1 MRTLD
6 HDRASRGRRLWV
18 TEIAVATAM
27 LLGLAAVLAGTDEAR
42 AAAGST
48 AAGTE
53 RVAGSSRAGGD
64 VPRPRVRA
72 ARVDRRR
79 IILGARHGVAF
90 RFELAGKRTRKV
102 LVKVVRVGSRKVHK
116 RFRLGRVAAGKRHRI
131 EWSGRTRRHG
141 WIPRGKYA
149 FRVFADG
156 RRAKLGAR
164 SGPIR
169 FRFYK
174 NRFPIL
180 GGHGYGDGLG
190 AGRGHQGQD
199 LFARCG
205 RPVVAARA
213 GRVQVRRYQSAAG
226 YYVVVDGR
234 GTGQDYVYMHMSR
247 RGRPPQGA
255 RVHAGERI
263 GTVNDTG
270 RATGCHLHF
279 ELWTKPGWYEGGR
292 AKSPTRALR
301 RWDGWS

>member
-6 HDRASRGRRLWV
+6 QDRARGGSRLRV
-18 TEIAVATAM
+18 AEAAVAV
-27 LLGLAAVLAGTDEAR
+27 AVLIGVAILLAGAGDAR
-42 AAAGST
+42 AAG
-48 AAGTE
+48 GTP
-53 RVAGSSRAGGD
+53 VAGSDGAAGSRPGGD
-64 VPRPRVRA
+64 DAAPPRVRD

-90 RFELAGKRTRKV
+90 RFELAGKRPRKV
-102 LVKVVRVGSRKVHK
+102 LVKVVRVKDRKVHK
-116 RFRLGRVAAGKRHRI
+116 RFRLGRVATGKRHRI
-131 EWSGRTRRHG
+131 DWNGKTRRHG

-149 FRVFADG
+149 FQVFADG

-174 NRFPIL
+174 NRFPIS
-180 GGHGYGDGLG
+180 GRHSYGDGFG

-205 RPVVAARA
+205 RPVLAARA

-247 RGRPPQGA
+247 RGRPPEGA

-263 GTVNDTG
+263 GSVNDTG

-279 ELWTKPGWYEGGR
+279 EIWTNPGWYEGGR
-292 AKSPTRALR
+292 AKPPTRALR